1 MDRYAH
7 PRPHNG
13 IKAGKNEA
21 YFREYAEA
29 LKQVVDTPVI
39 LVGGHRSI
47 EAMNK
52 LINETGIEYLSM
64 SRPLIREPHLIK
76 RWIEGDTR
84 PALCVSCNSCYRTPG
99 HACVFKLR
107 GM

>member
-1 MDRYAH
+1 MERYAH

-52 LINETGIEYLSM
+52 LINETCIEYLSM

-84 PALCVSCNSCYRTPG
+84 PARKQLLVIR
-99 HACVFKLR
+99 
-107 GM
+107 